1 MQSEKNRRK
10 KALFGTVVFHVLLL
24 VFFML
29 TGLTQP
35 DPIPEEIGVEIS
47 LANIGDSY
55 NGSGETEPTEV
66 APPSNAP
73 APTQPVVQPTAV
85 ETPQPADEVVSDLN
99 SDVSVNKPKEA
110 EAKKPVEKP
119 VEEVKKPE
127 PAPKPTVNT
136 KALYPGSKASNDPA
150 KTNGGSQGN
159 KGGEGNMGSV
169 EGKKEGKGI
178 LGGGQGSWELSGRSL
193 LEGARIDDTDEEG
206 IVVLN
211 IWVDRYG
218 KVLRTTPNLGK
229 STTTSQKLFDKAK
242 KAAMLTRYSPKG
254 DAATEQKGLMT
265 FKFIL
270 R

>member
-10 KALFGTVVFHVLLL
+10 KALLGTVVFHVLLL
-24 VFFML
+24 VLFMF

-55 NGSGETEPTEV
+55 TGSGETEPTEV
-66 APPSNAP
+66 APPSNSP
-73 APTQPVVQPTAV
+73 APTQPVVQPAA
-85 ETPQPADEVVSDLN
+85 ESTPEPAEEVVSDVN
-99 SDVSVNKPKEA
+99 SDVSVKKPTET
-110 EAKKPVEKP
+110 EAKKPKKKP
-119 VEEVKKPE
+119 VEEVKTPE

-136 KALYPGSKASNDPA
+136 KALYPGSKPSTDPA
-150 KTNGGSQGN
+150 QTSGGSQGN
-159 KGGEGNMGSV
+159 KGGEGNMGSL
-169 EGKKEGKGI
+169 EGKKEGKGA

-218 KVLRTTPNLGK
+218 KVQRTTPNLSK
-229 STTTSQKLFDKAK
+229 STTTSQKLFEKAK

-254 DAATEQKGLMT
+254 DAAVEQKGLMT

>member
-1 MQSEKNRRK
+1 MQSDKSRRK

-35 DPIPEEIGVEIS
+35 DPLPEEIGVEIS

-55 NGSGETEPTEV
+55 TGSGETEPTEV

-73 APTQPVVQPTAV
+73 APTQPVVQPTAI
-85 ETPQPADEVVSDLN
+85 ETPQPAEEVVSDAN
-99 SDVSVNKPKEA
+99 SDVSVNKKSNKEEKKPEKPKE
-110 EAKKPVEKP
+110 
-119 VEEVKKPE
+119 EEKKPE

-136 KALYPGSKASNDPA
+136 KALYPGSKASDNPA
-150 KTNGGSQGN
+150 KADGGSQGN

-218 KVLRTTPNLGK
+218 KVQRTTPNLSK
-229 STTTSQKLFDKAK
+229 STTTSQKLFEKAK